1 MKLISVK
8 NAVAI
13 FYYLMSVDN
22 VITEV
27 ELQKLDEIGAEID
40 AEKYMSYRDDIIE
53 RCENQ
58 KLLVIDNEDY
68 YDVISEGVDKELY
81 ADISDDEGVIASRL
95 LIWDLLVISYSDDE
109 YHHDERRLIKHIVR
123 ISGIPTSV
131 FLEMELL
138 IRSAAEVENE
148 RKRLSTSDRPYS
160 EIAPVIEELDR
171 RVAYISESAKNLIDD
186 EILTPSVEAL
196 EIKPT
201 VFDQVEKAVAP
212 VGEQIKEKMEP
223 VTSGIAKAV
232 SPVGEKA
239 GETVKN
245 AATAVSGFASD
256 VGKSIG
262 GFFGGFGKKK

>member
-1 MKLISVK
+1 MKYYSVK
-8 NAVAI
+8 SAVAV
-13 FYYLMSVDN
+13 FFYLMSVDGQIAEN
-22 VITEV
+22 
-27 ELQKLDEIGAEID
+27 ELKKLDEIGAEID

-81 ADISDDEGVIASRL
+81 AEISDDEDVIASRL

-123 ISGIPTSV
+123 ISGIPTNV
-131 FLEMELL
+131 FLEMELV

-148 RKRLSTSDRPYS
+148 RKRLSTSERPYS

-223 VTSGIAKAV
+223 VTSGIAEAV
-232 SPVGEKA
+232 SPFGERA
-239 GETVKN
+239 GE
-245 AATAVSGFASD
+245 TAVSGFASD

>member
-1 MKLISVK
+1 M
-8 NAVAI
+8 
-13 FYYLMSVDN
+13 
-22 VITEV
+22 
-27 ELQKLDEIGAEID
+27 
-40 AEKYMSYRDDIIE
+40 
-53 RCENQ
+53 
-58 KLLVIDNEDY
+58 
-68 YDVISEGVDKELY
+68 
-81 ADISDDEGVIASRL
+81 
-95 LIWDLLVISYSDDE
+95 
-109 YHHDERRLIKHIVR
+109 
-123 ISGIPTSV
+123 
-131 FLEMELL
+131 

-171 RVAYISESAKNLIDD
+171 RVAYISESANNLIDD
-186 EILTPSVEAL
+186 EILTLSVEAL

>member
-1 MKLISVK
+1 MKYYSVK
-8 NAVAI
+8 SAVAV
-13 FYYLMSVDN
+13 FFYLMSVDGQIAEN
-22 VITEV
+22 
-27 ELQKLDEIGAEID
+27 ELKKLDEIGAEID

-81 ADISDDEGVIASRL
+81 AEISDDEDVIASRL

-123 ISGIPTSV
+123 ISGIPTNV
-131 FLEMELL
+131 FLEMELV

-212 VGEQIKEKMEP
+212 VGEQIKKTMEP
-223 VTSGIAKAV
+223 VTSGVAKAV
-232 SPVGEKA
+232 APAEEKA
-239 GETVKN
+239 GEAFKG
-245 AATAVSGFASD
+245 AKTAVSGFASD
-256 VGKSIG
+256 VGKSLG
-262 GFFGGFGKKK
+262 SFFGGFGKKK

>member
-81 ADISDDEGVIASRL
+81 ADISDDEDVIASRL
-95 LIWDLLVISYSDDE
+95 LIWNLLVISYSDDE

-212 VGEQIKEKMEP
+212 VGEQIKEKMQP

-232 SPVGEKA
+232 SPV